1 MVISCIGCKNGERRY
16 TVLAKYKNK
25 EQLTQ
30 WLSEAIMIE
39 MKKPIDEINVEF
51 VDSCEA
57 LLNTLMGEPQLTDS
71 EIQKRI
77 DKIMKKKGAN
87 THKLNFFRR
96 SKGLIA
102 ASIVAVLFIGSSIA
116 VCANNPSILNMIPKA
131 IEAGI
136 GNKVEE
142 SGVTYE
148 YLGKAIIYDTVE
160 DLVESENLDIKY
172 PSEFPYNAK
181 VVEVLRPE
189 GDNITVF
196 CFDDLRVSFHIE
208 HNTLATYNM
217 LDYDEVV
224 AKNEYVFYLCYK
236 ESYVAAFLFSQ
247 NDLYTLTSDT
257 KEDLMIMINSFNFE

>member
-1 MVISCIGCKNGERRY
+1 MA
-16 TVLAKYKNK
+16 LASYKNQ
-25 EQLTQ
+25 EQLAQ
-30 WLSEAIMIE
+30 WLSEAIMNE

-71 EIQKRI
+71 EIKKRI

-148 YLGKAIIYDTVE
+148 YIGETIVYDTVA
-160 DLVESENLDIKY
+160 DLVKSEKLDIKY

-181 VVEVLRPE
+181 VLSVYRTDPVFL
-189 GDNITVF
+189 TVF
-196 CFDDLRVSFHIE
+196 HLDDPRVTFSIE
-208 HNTLATYNM
+208 HNTSSTYET
-217 LDYDEVV
+217 LDYTEVV
-224 AKNEYVFYLCYK
+224 TKDGYDFYLCFK
-236 ESYVAAFLFSQ
+236 PDHVNAFLFIQ
-247 NDLYTLTSDT
+247 NDVYNLQCET